1 MPGVRYGP
9 DISDDAA
16 KLMNTILD
24 LQDKAVS
31 SKKGKLNKRDAEK
44 LARASD
50 IAKKLFGLKDSDIKS
65 RRFKDMGVLAQYSPD
80 GRLLGKS
87 KKPGANNKYG
97 QAKRNK
103 MALNWRTG
111 KFMRKKAGKEHE
123 DRAWSRDGKG
133 NYRTYMSSREA
144 DTPPNWGG
152 ASYLGRTAP
161 KRFREARA
169 RTMARAS
176 RQSFNYGN
184 KKTGIRGPIR
194 DEAGLDRLSTA
205 SKATAGRPRLGTSR
219 SGSLRKTGTTRGG
232 KTRPTSADKRR
243 KRQQM
248 NATKG
253 LTKRASKTPARAKR
267 AKGATKPK
275 RRR

>member
-24 LQDKAVS
+24 LQDKSVAA
-31 SKKGKLNKRDAEK
+31 KRGKLNKRDAAK

-65 RRFKDMGVLAQYSPD
+65 RRFKDMAVLAQYSPD

-87 KKPGANNKYG
+87 RKPGANNKYKK
-97 QAKRNK
+97 AKRNK
-103 MALNWRTG
+103 MATNWRTG
-111 KFMRKKAGKEHE
+111 KLMRKGAGKEHK
-123 DRAWSRDGKG
+123 DRAWEVDKP
-133 NYRTYMSSREA
+133 NYRTYAPSSGPDA
-144 DTPPNWGG
+144 PPGSG
-152 ASYLGRTAP
+152 AATYLGRTAP

-169 RTMARAS
+169 RTMKRAG
-176 RQSFNYGN
+176 RQKFNYGN

-194 DEAGLDRLSTA
+194 DEADLDRLATA
-205 SKATAGRPRLGTSR
+205 SRATAGRPRLGTSR
-219 SGSLRKTGTTRGG
+219 SGSLRKTGATRGG
-232 KTRPTSADKRR
+232 RVKPTPANIRR

-253 LTKRASKTPARAKR
+253 LTKRASRTPARAKR